1 MLLRKGKYYN
11 NIITFIKYSKHVV
24 VSGFNC
30 SSSIKHNKPTVH
42 QADSIS
48 AWDQRQWIERHSY
61 QQLTKLMDTDTSH
74 DIFQL
79 NIVRLNTVIA
89 KITVEI
95 LFLTIARSINGH
107 GGVHIRVNQRK
118 FPWNHIFRSTQSA
131 MISSLDKQVARLS
144 LGDARTII
152 KQVGFTFIG
161 PTDEPERPHKIL
173 TPKLLNDW
181 EREAHCLYTWATLPT
196 ISP

>member
-24 VSGFNC
+24 VSVFNC

-107 GGVHIRVNQRK
+107 RGVHIRVNQRK

-144 LGDARTII
+144 LG
-152 KQVGFTFIG
+152 
-161 PTDEPERPHKIL
+161 
-173 TPKLLNDW
+173 
-181 EREAHCLYTWATLPT
+181 EALR
-196 ISP
+196 